1 MTLYYNVAVCNQPRR
16 TVSVTSVRLQPD
28 VEQGLDQAASRQR
41 RSKSWVINQALR
53 EYMQREAS
61 EGERWQQTLDALDD
75 VTAGRVLPAG
85 DVHAWLRSWGTSR
98 ETKRPKAGR

>member
-1 MTLYYNVAVCNQPRR
+1 M
-16 TVSVTSVRLQPD
+16 SVTSVRLQED
-28 VEQGLDQAASRQR
+28 VERDLERVAGRQR

-61 EGERWQQTLDALDD
+61 EDERWRQTLEALDD
-75 VTAGRVLPAG
+75 VAAGRVLPAR

-98 ETKRPKAGR
+98 ETKPPKARR